1 MSRRSYWLVT
11 VAAGMFILAG
21 LLAWTQGGENKKSA
35 EGKEERDTRA
45 EAERAV
51 KAAEVP
57 AAALAALRKMSAG
70 AEITAFAEE
79 TEQGHTFYEGSWKGP
94 SGTNVD
100 VLVTPT
106 GDLVE
111 IEEEVGADQVPA
123 AVLAAARKA
132 AGKEVKLGLEK
143 KTMVL
148 YEAKFQRGGVSH
160 ELLLNPVG
168 TPVEEPG
175 TKAKD
180 RQEKE

>member
-1 MSRRSYWLVT
+1 MSRRSYWLVSM
-11 VAAGMFILAG
+11 AAGMFILAG
-21 LLAWTQGGENKKSA
+21 LLAWTRAGENKESA
-35 EGKEERDTRA
+35 QEKEEGHAQA

-94 SGTNVD
+94 SGANVD